1 MSARADHFRAKLRGA
16 SVSSVLLYG
25 MPRALPG
32 PAPTMVPAPEPEEYV
47 DARTEARQLCRN
59 LGLDVDNE
67 HWDGA
72 GVGDFI
78 RLAYAEGWKACE
90 SRITSPDVG
99 DAIALALRTPT
110 VILGGES
117 GLGMPTLVV
126 RAVQRAV
133 AYGVP
138 K

>member
-1 MSARADHFRAKLRGA
+1 MTWFLGTIAELATARL
-16 SVSSVLLYG
+16 
-25 MPRALPG
+25 PRAY
-32 PAPTMVPAPEPEEYV
+32 PATPTFTERAPETPEYV
-47 DARTEARQLCRN
+47 DARLEARDLCRN

-72 GVGDFI
+72 TVGDFI
-78 RLAYAEGWKACE
+78 RLAYAQGWKACE
-90 SRITSPDVG
+90 SRIISPDVG
-99 DAIALALRTPT
+99 DAVALALRKPT
-110 VILGGES
+110 EILGGDS
-117 GLGMPTLVV
+117 GLPGPTLVV

>member
-1 MSARADHFRAKLRGA
+1 MSARADHFRAKLRGV
-16 SVSSVLLYG
+16 SISSVLLYG
-25 MPRALPG
+25 MPHALPA
-32 PAPTMVPAPEPEEYV
+32 APQPVAVPEPEEYV

-72 GVGDFI
+72 SVGDFI
-78 RLAYAEGWKACE
+78 RLAYAQGWKACE
-90 SRITSPDVG
+90 SRIISPDVG

-110 VILGGES
+110 AILGGDS
-117 GLGMPTLVV
+117 GLGMPTMVV